1 MSISP
6 WGGGRRGK
14 PRKLLNILA
23 VFTLCGLWHG
33 ARWTYVLWGL
43 YAAFWLCLE
52 SLLDVKSRFGP
63 AWDCPLGRLA
73 RRCVMFLIFVPAAL
87 LFRAESVGQLGV
99 IFQRLFTGWGFGGVY
114 LQAALDQLG
123 LSVLSLVQLVL
134 CIAAMAKLYDWGR
147 YDLPAAK
154 TESQSAARLCS
165 CVYLAAVIGLCW
177 LALLQS
183 QDAAIFAYFQF

>member
-1 MSISP
+1 M
-6 WGGGRRGK
+6 
-14 PRKLLNILA
+14 
-23 VFTLCGLWHG
+23 
-33 ARWTYVLWGL
+33 
-43 YAAFWLCLE
+43 
-52 SLLDVKSRFGP
+52 
-63 AWDCPLGRLA
+63 
-73 RRCVMFLIFVPAAL
+73 
-87 LFRAESVGQLGV
+87 GQLGV